1 MLIEARELQDRAVKQ
16 LLQVVKDRTAR
27 GIKEI
32 TFKAPTGSGKTFMMA
47 DFCNRI
53 LNEQDD
59 VIFLI
64 SSLSKGDLA
73 QQNYDKFNEY
83 VSKRFFNKLQP
94 FLISSETSGEER
106 LHIPDDKNVY
116 FLPRDKYKEKAL
128 LHDQGTLEAFL
139 QQMTKYN
146 GMYDKSG
153 TKQKKVYFIRDESHI
168 ATNKIED
175 KLFKYFEVVINF
187 SATPKLSRGQIADVE
202 IKEEDA
208 INCKLIKHIEQPD
221 EDKPDDEKDTLEDVI
236 KKFEEIKKQYINLLN
251 IIPCLIIQISNKDA
265 GEDELKKIT
274 EVLKQH
280 TLEWMYIVNEDKKCY
295 VDEGKKSH
303 DATND
308 RIKDLPVSKWKEYC
322 KQNTSKIDVIIFK
335 MVITEGWDIP
345 RACMLYQIR
354 DSKSKQLD
362 EQVLGRVRRNPCL
375 LNFEKLSPEAQEL
388 AMKAFVWGIIP
399 EELKK
404 FIPVVLRDGVAEK
417 FKIKTTIL
425 KNLKQRKDFDL
436 EKFLEKKQKQEGQI
450 EWLRKSIF
458 TLRKNILKSTNEVQE
473 IVENYSTNYDNW
485 WKISKY
491 VKEIQDEVNAYEEN
505 YEESMEAGEEVS
517 FSANSYFLDNQNYV
531 EIDNC
536 IWQRKDGNN
545 DFSTDSDAERKFA
558 KLLKEI
564 SKNISTNKNEMF
576 EEFSSF
582 GKNFT
587 QNSKISF
594 EYYNLGIHKSY
605 PDFVLKDKNRTIHIF
620 EVKSVNKTGNP
631 FINKNEYNNKVNQL
645 KKCYQI
651 ASKKT
656 NQVFYLPILEED
668 KWKITKYE
676 NGKEYNL
683 TEDGLKEQFK

>member
-1 MLIEARELQDRAVKQ
+1 MLIEAIELQDRAVKQ
-16 LLQVVKDRTAR
+16 LSQVVKDRTAR

-53 LNEQDD
+53 LTEQDD

-73 QQNYDKFNEY
+73 QQNFDKFNEY
-83 VSKRFFNKLQP
+83 VSKRFFDKLQP

-106 LHIPDDKNVY
+106 LHIPDGKNVY

-139 QQMTKYN
+139 QKITKYN
-146 GMYDKSG
+146 GMYDNSG
-153 TKQKKVYFIRDESHI
+153 TEQKKVYFIRDESHI

-202 IKEEDA
+202 VREGDA
-208 INCKLIKHIEQPD
+208 VNCKLIKHIEQPD
-221 EDKPDDEKDTLEDVI
+221 ADKPDDKKDTLEEVI
-236 KKFEEIKKQYINLLN
+236 KKFEEIKEQYLNLLHIN
-251 IIPCLIIQISNKDA
+251 PCLIIQISNKDE
-265 GEDELKKIT
+265 GEAELEKIKA
-274 EVLKQH
+274 VLQQH
-280 TLEWMYIVNEDKKCY
+280 EALKWMYIVNEDKKC
-295 VDEGKKSH
+295 D
-303 DATND
+303 TND
-308 RIKDLPVSKWKEYC
+308 RIKVANLPVSKWKEYC
-322 KQNTSKIDVIIFK
+322 KQNTSTIDVIIFK

-375 LNFEKLSPEAQEL
+375 LSFEKLSPEAQEL

-399 EELKK
+399 QELKK
-404 FIPVVLRDGVAEK
+404 CIPVVLREGVAEK
-417 FKIKTTIL
+417 FKVKTTIL

-436 EKFLEKKQKQEGQI
+436 EKFLKKQETKPQVVN
-450 EWLRKSIF
+450 KNIF
-458 TLRKNILKSTNEVQE
+458 ELRKNILKSTNEAQE
-473 IVENYSTNYDNW
+473 IVENYSTSFDNW

-491 VKEIQDEVNAYEEN
+491 VKDIDNEITAFEEN
-505 YEESMEAGEEVS
+505 YEESMEVGEEVS
-517 FSANSYFLDNQNYV
+517 FSANSYFIDNSNYV

-536 IWQRKDGNN
+536 IWKRKDNNN
-545 DFSTDSDAERKFA
+545 DFSTDSDAERKFT

-564 SKNISTNKNEMF
+564 SKNISTNQNGMF
-576 EEFSSF
+576 EEFSLF

-587 QNSKISF
+587 QNSNISF
-594 EYYNLGIHKSY
+594 EYYNFGIHKSY
-605 PDFVLKDKNRTIHIF
+605 PDFIVKDKNGIIHIF
-620 EVKSVNKTGNP
+620 EVKSVNKSGNS
-631 FINKNEYNNKVNQL
+631 FINEDEYNNKVNQL
-645 KKCYQI
+645 EKCYKF

-656 NQVFYLPILEED
+656 NQVFYLPILDDET
-668 KWKITKYE
+668 WKITKYK
-676 NGKEYNL
+676 NGEEKEITKDDLTSQFCNNL
-683 TEDGLKEQFK
+683 

>member
-1 MLIEARELQDRAVKQ
+1 MLIEARELQDRAVKH
-16 LLQVVKDRTAR
+16 LLQVVKSGRN
-27 GIKEI
+27 KEY

-53 LNEQDD
+53 LTERDD

-73 QQNYDKFNEY
+73 RQNFDKFNEY
-83 VSKRFFNKLQP
+83 VSKQFFNKPQP
-94 FLISSETSGEER
+94 FLISSENSGEER

-116 FLPRDKYKEKAL
+116 FLSRDKYKEKAL

-146 GMYDKSG
+146 GMYDHSG
-153 TKQKKVYFIRDESHI
+153 TKRKKVYFIRDESHI

-202 IKEEDA
+202 VKEEDA
-208 INCKLIKHIEQPD
+208 INCRLIKHIEQPD

-236 KKFEEIKKQYINLLN
+236 KKFEEIKEQYLNLLHIN
-251 IIPCLIIQISNKDA
+251 PCLIIQISNKDA
-265 GEDELKKIT
+265 GEDELEKIKA
-274 EVLKQH
+274 VLQQH
-280 TLEWMYIVNEDKKCY
+280 EALKWMYIVNEDKKC
-295 VDEGKKSH
+295 D
-303 DATND
+303 TND
-308 RIKDLPVSKWKEYC
+308 RIKKANLPVSKWKEYC
-322 KQNTSKIDVIIFK
+322 KQNTSTIDVIIFK
-335 MVITEGWDIP
+335 IVLTEGWDIP

-399 EELKK
+399 QELKK

-436 EKFLEKKQKQEGQI
+436 EKFLENKNAKDI
-450 EWLRKSIF
+450 TDKSIF
-458 TLRKNILKSTNEVQE
+458 ELRKNILKTTNEAQE

-491 VKEIQDEVNAYEEN
+491 VKDIQNEITSFEEN
-505 YEESMEAGEEVS
+505 YEESMEVGEDVS
-517 FSANSYFLDNQNYV
+517 FSASSYFVDNQNYV

-536 IWQRKDGNN
+536 IWKRKDGNN

-564 SKNISTNKNEMF
+564 SKNISTNQNGMF
-576 EEFSSF
+576 EEFSLF

-587 QNSKISF
+587 QNSNISF

-605 PDFVLKDKNRTIHIF
+605 PDFVLKDKKGTIHIF
-620 EVKSVNKTGNP
+620 EVKSVNKSGNS
-631 FINKNEYNNKVNQL
+631 FINEDDYNRKVNQL
-645 KKCYQI
+645 KKCYQF

-656 NQVFYLPILEED
+656 GQVFYLPILDGER
-668 KWKITKYE
+668 WKITQCK
-676 NGKEYNL
+676 NGEEKEITKDDLTSQFCNNL
-683 TEDGLKEQFK
+683 

>member
-16 LLQVVKDRTAR
+16 LLQVVKDRMAR

-73 QQNYDKFNEY
+73 RQNFDKFNEY
-83 VSKRFFNKLQP
+83 VGKRFFNKLQP
-94 FLISSETSGEER
+94 FLISSEISGEGR
-106 LHIPDDKNVY
+106 LHIPDDENVY

-139 QQMTKYN
+139 QQITKYN

-153 TKQKKVYFIRDESHI
+153 IKQKKVYFIRDESHI

-202 IKEEDA
+202 VREEDA

-236 KKFEEIKKQYINLLN
+236 EKFEEIKEQYLNLLHIN
-251 IIPCLIIQISNKDA
+251 PCLIIQISNKDA
-265 GEDELKKIT
+265 GEDELEKIKA
-274 EVLKQH
+274 VLQQH
-280 TLEWMYIVNEDKKCY
+280 EALKWMYIVNEDKKC
-295 VDEGKKSH
+295 D
-303 DATND
+303 TND
-308 RIKDLPVSKWKEYC
+308 RIKKANLPVSEWEKYC
-322 KQNTSKIDVIIFK
+322 KQNASTIDVIIFK

-362 EQVLGRVRRNPCL
+362 EQVFGRVRRNPCL

-388 AMKAFVWGIIP
+388 AMKAFVWGIVP
-399 EELKK
+399 QELKK
-404 FIPVVLRDGVAEK
+404 FIPVVLREGVAEK

-436 EKFLEKKQKQEGQI
+436 EKFLEKKQKQEEQI
-450 EWLRKSIF
+450 SGLNKSIF
-458 TLRKNILKSTNEVQE
+458 ELRKNILKSTNEAQE

-491 VKEIQDEVNAYEEN
+491 VKDIQNEIIAFEEN
-505 YEESMEAGEEVS
+505 YEESMEVGEDVS
-517 FSANSYFLDNQNYV
+517 FSASSYFLDNQNYV

-536 IWQRKDGNN
+536 IWKRKDGNN

-564 SKNISTNKNEMF
+564 SKSISTNQNGMF
-576 EEFSSF
+576 EEFSLF

-587 QNSKISF
+587 QNSNISF
-594 EYYNLGIHKSY
+594 EYYDFGIHRSY
-605 PDFVLKDKNRTIHIF
+605 PDFIAKDNNGIIHIF
-620 EVKSVNKTGNP
+620 EVKSVNKSGNP
-631 FINKNEYNNKVNQL
+631 FINEDEYNNKVNQL
-645 KKCYQI
+645 KKCYQF

-656 NQVFYLPILEED
+656 SQVFYLPILDGET
-668 KWKITKYE
+668 WKITKYK
-676 NGKEYNL
+676 NGEEKEITKDDLTSQFCNNL
-683 TEDGLKEQFK
+683 

>member
-1 MLIEARELQDRAVKQ
+1 MLNEARELQDRAVKH

-53 LNEQDD
+53 LTEQND

-83 VSKRFFNKLQP
+83 VGKKFFNNLEP
-94 FLISSETSGEER
+94 FLISSETSGEAR

-146 GMYDKSG
+146 GMYDKNG

-202 IKEEDA
+202 VREEDA

-236 KKFEEIKKQYINLLN
+236 EKFEEIKEQYLKLLKIN
-251 IIPCLIIQISNKDA
+251 PCLIIQISNKDA
-265 GEDELKKIT
+265 GEDELEKIKA
-274 EVLKQH
+274 VLQQH
-280 TLEWMYIVNEDKKCY
+280 EALKWMYIVNEDKKC
-295 VDEGKKSH
+295 D
-303 DATND
+303 TND
-308 RIKDLPVSKWKEYC
+308 RIKKANLPVSKWKEYC
-322 KQNTSKIDVIIFK
+322 KQNTSTIDIIIFK

-362 EQVLGRVRRNPCL
+362 EQVLGRIRRNPCL
-375 LNFEKLSPEAQEL
+375 LNFEKLSPEAQKL
-388 AMKAFVWGIIP
+388 AIKAIVWGIIP

-436 EKFLEKKQKQEGQI
+436 EKFLEKKEQKTTQI
-450 EWLRKSIF
+450 SGLNKSIF
-458 TLRKNILKSTNEVQE
+458 YLREKILKSTNEAQE
-473 IVENYSTNYDNW
+473 IVENYSTSYDNW

-491 VKEIQDEVNAYEEN
+491 VKDIQNEITAFEEN
-505 YEESMEAGEEVS
+505 YKESMEVGDEVS
-517 FSANSYFLDNQNYV
+517 FSATSYFVDNQNYV

-536 IWQRKDGNN
+536 IWKRKDGNN

-564 SKNISTNKNEMF
+564 SKNIAKSKENNNALF
-576 EEFSSF
+576 DEFSLF

-594 EYYNLGIHKSY
+594 EYYNFGVHKSY
-605 PDFVLKDKNRTIHIF
+605 PDFVLKDKNGIIHIF
-620 EVKSVNKTGNP
+620 EVKSVNKSGNS
-631 FINKNEYNNKVNQL
+631 FINEDDYNNKVNQL
-645 KKCYQI
+645 KKCYQF

-656 NQVFYLPILEED
+656 GHFFYLPILDGEN
-668 KWKITKYE
+668 WKITQYK
-676 NGKEYNL
+676 NGEKKEITKDDLTSQFCNNL
-683 TEDGLKEQFK
+683 

>member
-16 LLQVVKDRTAR
+16 LLQVVKDRTGR

-202 IKEEDA
+202 VKEEDA

-236 KKFEEIKKQYINLLN
+236 KKFEEIKEQYLNLLHIN
-251 IIPCLIIQISNKDA
+251 PCLIIQISNKDE
-265 GEDELKKIT
+265 GEAELEKIKA
-274 EVLKQH
+274 VLQQH
-280 TLEWMYIVNEDKKCY
+280 EALKWMYIVNEDKKC
-295 VDEGKKSH
+295 D
-303 DATND
+303 TND
-308 RIKDLPVSKWKEYC
+308 RIKKANLPVSKWKEYC
-322 KQNTSKIDVIIFK
+322 KQNTSTIDVIIFK

-375 LNFEKLSPEAQEL
+375 LNFDKLSQEAQEL
-388 AMKAFVWGIIP
+388 ALKAFVWGIIP
-399 EELKK
+399 QELKK

-417 FKIKTTIL
+417 FKIKTTKLTKLI
-425 KNLKQRKDFDL
+425 KRKDFDL
-436 EKFLEKKQKQEGQI
+436 EKFLEKQEHNTTNISG
-450 EWLRKSIF
+450 LNKSIF
-458 TLRKNILKSTNEVQE
+458 ELRKNILKTTNEAQDV
-473 IVENYSTNYDNW
+473 VENYSNDYDNW

-491 VKEIQDEVNAYEEN
+491 VKDIDNEITAFEEN
-505 YEESMEAGEEVS
+505 YEESMEISDEVS
-517 FSANSYFLDNQNYV
+517 FSKTSHITSSDRYV
-531 EIDNC
+531 RIKDW
-536 IWQRKDGNN
+536 IWKRKDDQN
-545 DFSTDSDAERKFA
+545 DFYFDSIAEKKFA
-558 KLLKEI
+558 ELLDDISQNISKKQTELYDEI
-564 SKNISTNKNEMF
+564 SL
-576 EEFSSF
+576 F

-594 EYYNLGIHKSY
+594 EYYDFGIHRSY
-605 PDFVLKDKNRTIHIF
+605 PDFIAKDNNGIIHIF
-620 EVKSVNKTGNP
+620 EVKSVNKSGNS
-631 FINKNEYNNKVNQL
+631 FINEDEYNNKVNQL
-645 KKCYQI
+645 EKCYKF

-656 NQVFYLPILEED
+656 NQVFYLPILDREH
-668 KWKITKYE
+668 WKIIQYKNGEEKNITKDYFIS
-676 NGKEYNL
+676 
-683 TEDGLKEQFK
+683 QFCNNF

>member
-1 MLIEARELQDRAVKQ
+1 MLIEARKLQDRAVKQ
-16 LLQVVKDRTAR
+16 LSQVVKDRTAR

-59 VIFLI
+59 VIFLV

-106 LHIPDDKNVY
+106 LHIPDNYNVY

-139 QQMTKYN
+139 QQITKYN

-202 IKEEDA
+202 VGEEDA

-236 KKFEEIKKQYINLLN
+236 KKFEEIKEQYLNLLN
-251 IIPCLIIQISNKDA
+251 INPCLITQISNKDA
-265 GEDELKKIT
+265 GEDELEKIKA
-274 EVLKQH
+274 VLQQH
-280 TLEWMYIVNEDKKCY
+280 EALKWMYIVNEDKKC
-295 VDEGKKSH
+295 D
-303 DATND
+303 TND
-308 RIKDLPVSKWKEYC
+308 RIKVANLPVSKWKEYC
-322 KQNTSKIDVIIFK
+322 KQNTSTIDIIIFK

-375 LNFEKLSPEAQEL
+375 LNFEKLSQEAQEL

-399 EELKK
+399 QELKK
-404 FIPVVLRDGVAEK
+404 FIPVVLRESVAEEL
-417 FKIKTTIL
+417 KIKTTKLTKLI
-425 KNLKQRKDFDL
+425 KRKDFDL
-436 EKFLEKKQKQEGQI
+436 EKFLEKQEKQATQI
-450 EWLRKSIF
+450 SGLNKSIF
-458 TLRKNILKSTNEVQE
+458 ELRKNILKTTNETQE
-473 IVENYSTNYDNW
+473 IIENYSTNYDNW

-491 VKEIQDEVNAYEEN
+491 IKDIQHEVNAYEEN
-505 YEESMEAGEEVS
+505 YEESMEVDGEVS
-517 FSANSYFLDNQNYV
+517 FSKTSHTTSSDRYV
-531 EIDNC
+531 RIKDW
-536 IWQRKDGNN
+536 IWKRKDDQN
-545 DFSTDSDAERKFA
+545 DFYFDSIAEKKFA
-558 KLLKEI
+558 ELLDDISQNISKKQTELYDEI
-564 SKNISTNKNEMF
+564 SL
-576 EEFSSF
+576 F
-582 GKNFT
+582 GKNFVA
-587 QNSKISF
+587 NSNIKF

-605 PDFVLKDKNRTIHIF
+605 PDFVLKDKNGIIHIF
-620 EVKSVNKTGNP
+620 EVKSVNKSGNS
-631 FINKNEYNNKVNQL
+631 FINEDEYNNKVNQL
-645 KKCYQI
+645 KKCYQF

-656 NQVFYLPILEED
+656 SQVFYLPILDGET
-668 KWKITKYE
+668 WKITKYK
-676 NGKEYNL
+676 NGEEKEITKDDLTSQFCNNL
-683 TEDGLKEQFK
+683 

>member
-53 LNEQDD
+53 LTEQND

-73 QQNYDKFNEY
+73 RQNFDKFNEY
-83 VSKRFFNKLQP
+83 VGKQFFNKLEP

-139 QQMTKYN
+139 QQITKYN

-236 KKFEEIKKQYINLLN
+236 KKFEEIKEQYLNLLHIN
-251 IIPCLIIQISNKDA
+251 PCLIIQISNKDA
-265 GEDELKKIT
+265 GEDELEKIKA
-274 EVLKQH
+274 VLQQH
-280 TLEWMYIVNEDKKCY
+280 EALKWMYIVNEDKKC
-295 VDEGKKSH
+295 D
-303 DATND
+303 TND
-308 RIKDLPVSKWKEYC
+308 RIKKANLPVSKWKEYC
-322 KQNTSKIDVIIFK
+322 KQNTSTIDVIIFK

-375 LNFEKLSPEAQEL
+375 LNFEKLSQEAQEL
-388 AMKAFVWGIIP
+388 AMRAFVWGIIP

-417 FKIKTTIL
+417 FKVKTTIL

-436 EKFLEKKQKQEGQI
+436 EKFLEKQEKQATQI
-450 EWLRKSIF
+450 SGLNKSIF
-458 TLRKNILKSTNEVQE
+458 ELRKNILKSTNEVQE
-473 IVENYSTNYDNW
+473 IIESYSTSFDNW

-491 VKEIQDEVNAYEEN
+491 VKDIQNEITAFEEN
-505 YEESMEAGEEVS
+505 YDESMEIGEEVS
-517 FSANSYFLDNQNYV
+517 FSAISYVTINDKYV
-531 EIDNC
+531 NIDGDGW
-536 IWQRKDGNN
+536 IWQRKDN
-545 DFSTDSDAERKFA
+545 DDEFYFDSDAEKEFA
-558 KLLKEI
+558 KLLKKEI
-564 SKNISTNKNEMF
+564 SNNIAKEKNALF
-576 EEFSSF
+576 EKFSLF

-587 QNSKISF
+587 QNSNISF

-605 PDFVLKDKNRTIHIF
+605 PDFVLKDKNGTIHIF
-620 EVKSVNKTGNP
+620 EVKSVNKSGNS
-631 FINKNEYNNKVNQL
+631 FINEDEYNNKVNQL
-645 KKCYQI
+645 EKCYKF

-656 NQVFYLPILEED
+656 NQVFYLPILDGEN
-668 KWKITKYE
+668 WKIIQYK
-676 NGKEYNL
+676 NGEERNL
-683 TEDGLKEQFK
+683 TEQTLKDEFNF

>member
-1 MLIEARELQDRAVKQ
+1 MLIEARELQDRAVKH
-16 LLQVVKDRTAR
+16 LLQVVKDRTGR

-187 SATPKLSRGQIADVE
+187 SATPKLSRGQIADIEVR
-202 IKEEDA
+202 EEDA

-236 KKFEEIKKQYINLLN
+236 KKFEEIKEQYLNLLHIN
-251 IIPCLIIQISNKDA
+251 PCLIIQISNKDA
-265 GEDELKKIT
+265 GEDELEKIKA
-274 EVLKQH
+274 VLQQH
-280 TLEWMYIVNEDKKCY
+280 EALKWMYIVNEDKKC
-295 VDEGKKSH
+295 D
-303 DATND
+303 TND
-308 RIKDLPVSKWKEYC
+308 RIKKANLPISKWKEYC
-322 KQNTSKIDVIIFK
+322 KQNTSTIDIIIFK

-375 LNFEKLSPEAQEL
+375 LSFEKLSPEAQEL

-404 FIPVVLRDGVAEK
+404 FVPVVLRDGVAEK

-436 EKFLEKKQKQEGQI
+436 EKFLEKQEKQTTQI
-450 EWLRKSIF
+450 SGLNKSIF
-458 TLRKNILKSTNEVQE
+458 ILRKNILKTTNETQE

-491 VKEIQDEVNAYEEN
+491 VKDIDDKITTFEEN
-505 YEESMEAGEEVS
+505 YEESMEVGEEVS
-517 FSANSYFLDNQNYV
+517 FSQSSYISTSNDYIQ
-531 EIDNC
+531 IDYW
-536 IWQRKDGNN
+536 IWQRKDK
-545 DFSTDSDAERKFA
+545 DDEFYFDSVAEKEFA
-558 KLLKEI
+558 KILTKI
-564 SKNISTNKNEMF
+564 SKNIAKEKENDNALF
-576 EEFSSF
+576 EEFSLF

-587 QNSKISF
+587 QNSNISF
-594 EYYNLGIHKSY
+594 EYYNLGVHKSY
-605 PDFVLKDKNRTIHIF
+605 PDFIVKDKNGTIHIF
-620 EVKSVNKTGNP
+620 EVKSINKSGNS
-631 FINKNEYNNKVNQL
+631 FINEDEYNNKVNQI
-645 KKCYQI
+645 KKCYQF

-656 NQVFYLPILEED
+656 NQVFYLPILDEEN
-668 KWKITKYE
+668 WKIIQYKNGEEKTLTKE
-676 NGKEYNL
+676 S
-683 TEDGLKEQFK
+683 LKLELQ

>member
-16 LLQVVKDRTAR
+16 LLQVVKDRTGR

-53 LNEQDD
+53 LTEQDD

-73 QQNYDKFNEY
+73 RQNFDKFNEY

-187 SATPKLSRGQIADVE
+187 SATPKLSKGQIADVE
-202 IKEEDA
+202 VREEDA

-221 EDKPDDEKDTLEDVI
+221 ADKPDDKKDTLEDVI
-236 KKFEEIKKQYINLLN
+236 KKFEEIKEQYLKLLKIN
-251 IIPCLIIQISNKDA
+251 PCLIIQISNKDA
-265 GEDELKKIT
+265 GEDELEKIKA
-274 EVLKQH
+274 VLQQH
-280 TLEWMYIVNEDKKCY
+280 EALKWMYIVNEDKKC
-295 VDEGKKSH
+295 D
-303 DATND
+303 TND
-308 RIKDLPVSKWKEYC
+308 RIKVANLPISKWKEYC
-322 KQNTSKIDVIIFK
+322 KQNTSTIDIIIFK

-436 EKFLEKKQKQEGQI
+436 EKFLEKQKAKYTSI
-450 EWLRKSIF
+450 TDKSIF
-458 TLRKNILKSTNEVQE
+458 ELRKNILKSTNEVQE
-473 IVENYSTNYDNW
+473 IVEGYSTNYDNW

-491 VKEIQDEVNAYEEN
+491 VKDIDNKITTFEEN
-505 YEESMEAGEEVS
+505 YEESMEVGEEVG
-517 FSANSYFLDNQNYV
+517 FSQSSYISTSNNYIQ
-531 EIDNC
+531 IDYW
-536 IWQRKDGNN
+536 IWQRKDK
-545 DFSTDSDAERKFA
+545 DDEFYFDSVAEKEFA
-558 KLLKEI
+558 KILTKI
-564 SKNISTNKNEMF
+564 SKNIAKGKENDNALF
-576 EEFSSF
+576 EEFSLF

-587 QNSKISF
+587 QNSNISF
-594 EYYNLGIHKSY
+594 EYYNLGVHKSY
-605 PDFVLKDKNRTIHIF
+605 PDFIVKDKNGTIHIF
-620 EVKSVNKTGNP
+620 EVKSINKSGNS
-631 FINKNEYNNKVNQL
+631 FINEDEYNNKVNQI
-645 KKCYQI
+645 KKCYQF

-656 NQVFYLPILEED
+656 NQVFYLPILDGEN
-668 KWKITKYE
+668 WKIIQYKNGEEKTLTKE
-676 NGKEYNL
+676 S
-683 TEDGLKEQFK
+683 LKLELQ